1 VTRRDLFSRVAVTVA
16 AAVLLV
22 GTFLPWIRT
31 GRRER
36 NSYELLGLVDRLG
49 FAPDGWMERFVRWWP
64 IVALLVVGA
73 VVCAWWGQAVVSTVL
88 ALAAVAYAGGVAWV
102 LADRSG
108 PALAGITVTLA
119 GCALLLAAACWQAA
133 TTIRVATRLGSR
145 GPTSAPS
152 ADRS

>member
-1 VTRRDLFSRVAVTVA
+1 MTRSDLFPRVAMTVA

-73 VVCAWWGQAVVSTVL
+73 VVCAWWRQAVVSTVL

-102 LADRSG
+102 LADRRG
-108 PALAGITVTLA
+108 PALAGITVTLV
-119 GCALLLAAACWQAA
+119 GCALLLGAACWQAA
-133 TTIRVATRLGSR
+133 TIRAATRLDSR